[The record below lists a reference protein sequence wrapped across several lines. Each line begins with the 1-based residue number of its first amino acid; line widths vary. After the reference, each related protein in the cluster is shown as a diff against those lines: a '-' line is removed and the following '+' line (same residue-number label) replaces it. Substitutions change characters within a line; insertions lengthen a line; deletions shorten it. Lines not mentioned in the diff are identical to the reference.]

1 MRLPEFAEIE
11 HRRVRPDTASLP
23 DVPVE
28 ALTSEVHEL
37 SLELFSKTNLS
48 LQDSLVFASAVG
60 MRADALVSN
69 DDDFKRAFNER
80 IGSMASEITGKPLLL
95 VDHRLP
101 SSRPHEKQPSLHGML
116 LESFHRH
123 YDGHP
128 SRGRPLWIDR
138 RGGAGDWYLAY
149 QHPLPPMKSQV
160 ACIVPGVHSVSILD
174 EHSWTVCE
182 VESIHHDKES
192 LPDGITPESIGRIE
206 RYHAGQRDHRPE
218 IRKYFRRPVN
228 DGWGYVRISMALKE
242 FPPSWRSWERPG
254 EGKRAGTKRRAPRG
268 ALGFVET
275 NCGNGSPWWR
285 VEVRMCRVRQSASGR
300 QCIRSP
306 SSGPSA
312 PPGSRPRTHAW
323 PVDHSN
329 TCLESG
335 SIGITL
341 FRGRHAARAV
351 GTGRMAGHSTLDG
364 ASPTDRE
371 IDSPSRVPLAPDYLR
386 RIRRLEAMPGNASGA
401 DKSWVHRAHAD
412 AVRHLSSAKRR

>member
-1 MRLPEFAEIE
+1 MFVRKPLLCLDTNASIDIGVVKNLHGGAELLDEQIRKIDKAWADLFYDKALMEDVAARLRDRHDQLEGTARFLHLAQSRSSMRLPEFAEIE
-11 HRRVRPDTASLP
+11 HRRVRADVASVP

-28 ALTSEVHEL
+28 ALTSDVHEL

-80 IGSMASEITGKPLLL
+80 IGSMASEVTGKPLLL

-116 LESFHRH
+116 LESLHRH

-149 QHPLPPMKSQV
+149 QHPLPPMTSQV

-192 LPDGITPESIGRIE
+192 LPDGITPESIGRME

-218 IRKYFRRPVN
+218 IRKNFRLPAN

-242 FPPSWRSWERPG
+242 FPPSWRSWEHSG

-275 NCGNGSPWWR
+275 NCGKWSAEKYNG
-285 VEVRMCRVRQSASGR
+285 
-300 QCIRSP
+300 
-306 SSGPSA
+306 
-312 PPGSRPRTHAW
+312 
-323 PVDHSN
+323 N
-329 TCLESG
+329 
-335 SIGITL
+335 
-341 FRGRHAARAV
+341 
-351 GTGRMAGHSTLDG
+351 
-364 ASPTDRE
+364 
-371 IDSPSRVPLAPDYLR
+371 
-386 RIRRLEAMPGNASGA
+386 
-401 DKSWVHRAHAD
+401 
-412 AVRHLSSAKRR
+412 